1 MDVGLLAHFEFYL
14 LTVSVGLKIC
24 LKMIIPVVVIEHI
37 LVVVETILEQSEELL
52 EGLGV
57 VLPLT

>member
-14 LTVSVGLKIC
+14 LGVSVGLEIC
-24 LKMIIPVVVIEHI
+24 LKGKVPVVGIEHI
-37 LVVVETILEQSEELL
+37 LVIIEAILEQSEELL